1 MFVHIMFSSAW
12 VAEWPVL
19 GKELLTRLMFILNP
33 DKFVFG
39 ADTVEFAG
47 FEISPNDVRPSPRY
61 MRAFID
67 FPPPQ
72 DLTDVRSWFGLI
84 NQVSY
89 TFSMAERSELLKPGT
104 HFAWN
109 EELQELFEESK
120 RIIANDIHEGVTIF
134 DPTKPTC
141 LATDWSKTGI
151 GFWLLQKHY
160 SCPEVKPFCCTSGWK
175 ITLVGSRFTHAAE
188 SRYAPIEGEALAVAD
203 ALEKARYF
211 VLGCSNLI
219 VAVDHK
225 PLLKIFRDRALED
238 ISNTRLRNLK
248 EKTLRYRFRI
258 VHIPGV
264 KHRATDCL
272 SRHPVSEAVQLLL
285 PDDIATVSTRSSSSA
300 PSSSLLSVLRNDD
313 VYTQNDAEETTMA
326 IAVSSLDALSV
337 QSVPWDRVRTM
348 SASDPD
354 MLELADLIENGMPD
368 SRLKMTAA
376 LKDFFQFRD
385 ELSTIDGEIL
395 YKDRIV
401 IPHSLREEVLDA
413 LHANYQGVTS
423 MIARAELSEFW
434 PGITP
439 AITALCANCNHCN
452 RSAPSNPSAPPVPPT
467 TPEYPFQ
474 CLCAD
479 YFTYKG
485 KGYLVVVDRYS
496 NWPIV
501 KRSHSGAT
509 GLISCLRRIF
519 VTYGIPDELA
529 SDGGPQFT
537 ATNTRRFLQ
546 DWR

>member
-1 MFVHIMFSSAW
+1 MSYTLSMTERMLPFR
-12 VAEWPVL
+12 
-19 GKELLTRLMFILNP
+19 ELLM
-33 DKFVFG
+33 
-39 ADTVEFAG
+39 
-47 FEISPNDVRPSPRY
+47 
-61 MRAFID
+61 
-67 FPPPQ
+67 
-72 DLTDVRSWFGLI
+72 
-84 NQVSY
+84 
-89 TFSMAERSELLKPGT
+89 PGT

-120 RIIANDIHEGVTIF
+120 RIIANDIQEGVTIF

-141 LATDWSKTGI
+141 FATDWSKTGF
-151 GFWLLQKHY
+151 GFWLLQKHC
-160 SCPEVKPFCCTSGWK
+160 SCPEVKPFCCPSGWK

-211 VLGCSNLI
+211 VLGCSDLI

-225 PLLKIFRDRALED
+225 PLLKMFRDRALED

-248 EKTLRYRFRI
+248 EKTLRYIFRI

-272 SRHPVSEAVQLLL
+272 SRHPVSEAVQLVL
-285 PDDIATVSTRSSSSA
+285 PDDIATVGTRSFSSA
-300 PSSSLLSVLRNDD
+300 PSSSLLSVLRTDD

-326 IAVSSLDALSV
+326 TAVSSLDALSV
-337 QSVPWDRVRTM
+337 QSVTWDRVRTM

-368 SRLKMTAA
+368 SRLKMPAA
-376 LKDFFQFRD
+376 LKDFFQFQD
-385 ELSTIDGEIL
+385 ELSTIDGVIL

-413 LHANYQGVTS
+413 LHAAHQGVTS
-423 MIARAELSEFW
+423 MLARAESSVFW

-439 AITALCANCNHCN
+439 AITAVRANCNHCN
-452 RSAPSNPSAPPVPPT
+452 RSAPSNPSAPLVPPT

-485 KGYLVVVDRYS
+485 KDYLVVVDCYS

-501 KRSHSGAT
+501 ERSHAGAT

-519 VTYGIPDELA
+519 ATYGIPDELA

-537 ATNTRRFLQ
+537 ATNTRQFLQ
-546 DWR
+546 DWG